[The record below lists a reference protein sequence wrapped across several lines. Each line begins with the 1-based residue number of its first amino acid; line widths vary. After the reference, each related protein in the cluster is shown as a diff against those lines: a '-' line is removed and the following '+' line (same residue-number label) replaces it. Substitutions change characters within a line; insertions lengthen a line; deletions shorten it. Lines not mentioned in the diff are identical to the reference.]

1 MMGVILSLR
10 RIWRGA
16 HIQARG
22 SRGQYARDPSGL
34 KSLRMT
40 PEEGGSI
47 NGIST
52 IYDIT

>member
-1 MMGVILSLR
+1 M
-10 RIWRGA
+10 RISRFA
-16 HIQARG
+16 AAAR
-22 SRGQYARDPSGL
+22 QYARDPSGL